1 MISYKIFYADVN
13 VGNFS
18 ERSLQLIILQEEN
31 SNLRS
36 QCTLSYSFEKIT
48 R

>member
-13 VGNFS
+13 VENFS
-18 ERSLQLIILQEEN
+18 ERSLQLMIIQEEN

-36 QCTLSYSFEKIT
+36 QCTLGYSLENIT